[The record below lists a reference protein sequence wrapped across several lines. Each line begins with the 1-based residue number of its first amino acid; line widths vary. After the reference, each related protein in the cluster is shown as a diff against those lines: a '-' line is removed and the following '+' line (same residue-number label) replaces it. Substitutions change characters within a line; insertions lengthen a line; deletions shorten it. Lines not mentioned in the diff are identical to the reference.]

1 MISIKIAIAT
11 IKYDKTHGSLL
22 KTYKMAWF
30 QCLTKE
36 SSDKVLMDK
45 NSLYTQRI
53 NSKLKEVSDFS
64 PLSLECEK
72 GKNVKIL
79 IEENTY
85 GIFFLTLC
93 I

>member
-11 IKYDKTHGSLL
+11 VKYDKTHGSLL

-53 NSKLKEVSDFS
+53 NSKLKEVGHFS
-64 PLSLECEK
+64 PFLW
-72 GKNVKIL
+72 NVKKEKML
-79 IEENTY
+79 K
-85 GIFFLTLC
+85 FL
-93 I
+93 